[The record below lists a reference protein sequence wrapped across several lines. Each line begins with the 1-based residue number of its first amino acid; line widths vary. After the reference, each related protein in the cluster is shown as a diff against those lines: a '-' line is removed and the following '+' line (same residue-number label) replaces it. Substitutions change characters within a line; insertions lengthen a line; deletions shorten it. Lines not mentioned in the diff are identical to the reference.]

1 MKLHFETWLDTQRI
15 SEEAQASFNESFIC
29 FKVGAYRAALLSAYV
44 GFMNVIADRI
54 LNAECPS
61 PFPSDWGK
69 LQDSVN
75 ATKSPDVWEKNTFY
89 VANRP
94 RVVNVSGVANAKED
108 NPKRVF
114 VLSDDF
120 RKQVEYWRSR
130 RNDCAHS
137 KPNKIIAA
145 HVEAFYA
152 FLESNLGKFAVSGS
166 KLQMQEKI
174 RDCFD
179 SNRTDSDKLD
189 DELQNI
195 IADELPNSLENSEYP
210 DFVEEVISELR
221 KKNNSDSG
229 SQVNKFLKLCLEG
242 RTQTLEDACTQ
253 FLNNSSTED
262 LANFLRE
269 YPDKCT
275 VIKGEDKKMRFL
287 WKTELFKKGSPFE
300 KDVCLLASL
309 LNNRVIPENENED
322 KNERKEAIRGF
333 IESCRDIPLSFLNNE
348 SGRIA
353 WNTLKEN
360 GILDILR
367 EKITDNRFDNSDGWK
382 IEWAS
387 ANRYFIV
394 KYLEDREISKDIV
407 KIICVT
413 FSDTHNPLPYWL
425 KDSAKQLEE
434 VLNDFFSKHEEK
446 KKEFLRLAK
455 EHEIAVPTKH
465 LPALKKV

>member
-29 FKVGAYRAALLSAYV
+29 FKVGAYRAALIFSYI

-54 LNAECPS
+54 LNAKRPS

-75 ATKSPDVWEKNTFY
+75 ATKSPDGWETETFK
-89 VANRP
+89 
-94 RVVNVSGVANAKED
+94 VVIIPKIVNKKD
-108 NPKRVF
+108 NPERVF
-114 VLSDDF
+114 NLSNDL
-120 RKQVEYWRSR
+120 RKQVEYWKSR

-137 KPNKIIAA
+137 KPNLIIAA

-152 FLESNLGKFAVSGS
+152 FLESNLGKFAVRDS

-174 RDCFD
+174 WDCFD
-179 SNRTDSDKLD
+179 SNRTHSDKLD

-229 SQVNKFLKLCLEG
+229 SQVNKFLKLCLEWG
-242 RTQTLEDACTQ
+242 TQTLKDACTQ

-322 KNERKEAIRGF
+322 KNERKEAIRDF
-333 IESCRDIPLSFLNNE
+333 IKSYRDIPLSFLNNE

-360 GILDILR
+360 GILDILER
-367 EKITDNRFDNSDGWK
+367 NIIDEARYGGSWDF
-382 IEWAS
+382 EWAS

-394 KYLEDREISKDIV
+394 KYLEDREISSEIA
-407 KIICVT
+407 KIICSS
-413 FSDTHNPLPYWL
+413 FNSENNPRKLRP
-425 KDSAKQLEE
+425 
-434 VLNDFFSKHEEK
+434 VLDDFFSKNEEK
-446 KKEFLRLAK
+446 KEEFLRLA
-455 EHEIAVPTKH
+455 EGIEVPAKYLPVY